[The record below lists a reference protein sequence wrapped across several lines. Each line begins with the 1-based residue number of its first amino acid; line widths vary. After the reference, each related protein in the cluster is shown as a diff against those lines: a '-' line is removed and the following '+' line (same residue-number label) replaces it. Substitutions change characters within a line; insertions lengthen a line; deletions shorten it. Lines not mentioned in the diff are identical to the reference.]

1 MILIV
6 RSTVDG
12 TRTVTFET
20 GGSVKMTLTI
30 RAQDVGRAVSSIS
43 GFVFVEVRLQTTA
56 AMFSSVPRASMLSLM
71 IVAFETHEAEVRAP
85 EKNLDRR
92 KVIVMV
98 VVVEQC
104 QKSVAVS
111 VPVSYTHLTLPTN
124 REV

>member
-20 GGSVKMTLTI
+20 SGSVKVTLTMW
-30 RAQDVGRAVSSIS
+30 AQDVGRAVSSIS
-43 GFVFVEVRLQTTA
+43 GFVFVAVRLQTTA
-56 AMFSSVPRASMLSLM
+56 AMFSSVPRASMLALM

-85 EKNLDRR
+85 EKTFDRR
-92 KVIVMV
+92 EGIVMV

-104 QKSVAVS
+104 
-111 VPVSYTHLTLPTN
+111 
-124 REV
+124 

>member
-6 RSTVDG
+6 RSTIDG

-20 GGSVKMTLTI
+20 GGSVKMTLTMW
-30 RAQDVGRAVSSIS
+30 AQDVGRAVS
-43 GFVFVEVRLQTTA
+43 GFVFVAVRLQKTA

-71 IVAFETHEAEVRAP
+71 IVAIETHEAEVRAH
-85 EKNLDRR
+85 EKTFDRR
-92 KVIVMV
+92 EGIMTV

-111 VPVSYTHLTLPTN
+111 VRHQQS
-124 REV
+124 RFERRR